1 MTTKLCTGPCG
12 RELPLSA
19 FHRDPTKRSGRMS
32 RCRECRA
39 TADRERRR
47 QTAAERRQ
55 RARADLAKD
64 STARRAL
71 RRHTPALAELA
82 PPPDPDAPARAA
94 RIAALADEALERLR
108 SA

>member
-32 RCRECRA
+32 RCRECRGA
-39 TADRERRR
+39 ADRERRR
-47 QTAAERRQ
+47 AVSRERVAA
-55 RARADLAKD
+55 ALAEANPA
-64 STARRAL
+64 ARR
-71 RRHTPALAELA
+71 RRAHVAAELA

-94 RIAALADEALERLR
+94 RIVALADEALERLR